1 MITAFVL
8 ALASAALPQ
17 TAAVQAASL
26 TFSAPRLVAAL
37 DKIKGEPIQLAWSA
51 DGTELYVETGSR
63 TRIGTF
69 ENQKHYLVTAADGKI
84 KNVDAAP
91 QWATDYQTW
100 KANKWA
106 PGARTFAKERSDA
119 FTNAELDACL
129 RQAGVKHLAVMGVFA
144 PHCVRSTVQGA
155 LARKYRVTVV
165 KDGVGAASDGARAR
179 ALVKMAKDGG
189 VVAEAR
195 RVVLR

>member
-1 MITAFVL
+1 MPESALLVLDLQRDFLEPAGRMPIAEAQVAPLLSVANQMIDAAAAGGVPVVYVVNAFPRSQRVL
-8 ALASAALPQ
+8 NFLRHG
-17 TAAVQAASL
+17 AAVVGTPGADMD
-26 TFSAPRLVAAL
+26 PRVAL
-37 DKIKGEPIQLAWSA
+37 
-51 DGTELYVETGSR
+51 
-63 TRIGTF
+63 
-69 ENQKHYLVTAADGKI
+69 
-84 KNVDAAP
+84 
-91 QWATDYQTW
+91 
-100 KANKWA
+100 A